1 MRDRVLWRPKHN
13 SSAHEKNGA
22 IAIAR
27 SDPTAT
33 SNTTND
39 QNYIQDDELEFHRIR
54 HMRLDEILID
64 RNNGNHNHNDG
75 GDNNGQSSQSLI
87 VTKPPHRPLV
97 ELVNQNLVVGQE
109 VALTT
114 ILLAV
119 HREIVVY
126 EDLQEQQ
133 KQDHNSQ
140 NEQGNS
146 NDFMSQKSSLA
157 MLIVYATL
165 FLIVYY
171 NRQSSSIDSQGKR
184 QQRRKKAIVRLSD
197 GLFLAVL
204 LRFISGVLRSLTASY
219 STDTVYALAISGMT
233 IHLLACDYGYANGIL
248 FDDGTEEGG
257 GNSSAP
263 TTSNATS
270 EETHPRP
277 AFLGGTVSLNAAF
290 FSTVLLISRIKS
302 NVTSYAFVS
311 SVVTLFAFYPASRH
325 NIAGSFPNTIW
336 GSPCFLITIALSVAS
351 WLLLSSFERILFAS
365 LQLVVFVLS
374 PCLQWFLQRY
384 KQFITGP
391 WDIAHIQTQT

>member
-1 MRDRVLWRPKHN
+1 
-13 SSAHEKNGA
+13 
-22 IAIAR
+22 
-27 SDPTAT
+27 
-33 SNTTND
+33 
-39 QNYIQDDELEFHRIR
+39 
-54 HMRLDEILID
+54 MRLDEILID

-97 ELVNQNLVVGQE
+97 ELVTQNLVVGQE

-184 QQRRKKAIVRLSD
+184 QRRKKAIVRLSD

-248 FDDGTEEGG
+248 FDDGIEAGG